1 MKREFV
7 EIQGKQFPRIADVT
21 LIGDWEE
28 LQGVTAS
35 TINPALGSENL
46 NGLLIK
52 GYEMKWNAVN
62 ENGEKYEP
70 TAFDNFIEDYFVA
83 KNLNMPVDINH
94 EGFCNY
100 KAICGRVLYIE
111 RNSVG
116 FYFAIYVPRS
126 FEDYDA
132 LKWRLEQGIIQGFSK
147 EGYATEWEYNFK
159 QDGTFDFE
167 LVKEMKLLS
176 VSLVSTPANGVKFE
190 KMQEVKNSLVYITKD
205 IEIQQDNA
213 KSALE
218 AMFNN

>member
-7 EIQGKQFPRIADVT
+7 EIGGKQYPRVTDVT

-28 LQGVTAS
+28 LQGVSAS
-35 TINPALGSENL
+35 TINPALESEQL

-52 GYEMKWNAVN
+52 GYEMKWGAVN
-62 ENGEKYEP
+62 ENGEKYDP
-70 TAFDNFIEDYFVA
+70 TAFDSFIEEYFVA
-83 KNLNMPVDINH
+83 KGLNMPVDINH
-94 EGFCNY
+94 EGWYDFHS
-100 KAICGRVLYIE
+100 ICGRVLYIE

-116 FYFAIYVPRS
+116 FYFAIYVPRAY
-126 FEDYDA
+126 EDYES

-167 LVKEMKLLS
+167 LIKEMKLLS

-205 IEIQQDNA
+205 IEQDNA
-213 KSALE
+213 KSSTLE